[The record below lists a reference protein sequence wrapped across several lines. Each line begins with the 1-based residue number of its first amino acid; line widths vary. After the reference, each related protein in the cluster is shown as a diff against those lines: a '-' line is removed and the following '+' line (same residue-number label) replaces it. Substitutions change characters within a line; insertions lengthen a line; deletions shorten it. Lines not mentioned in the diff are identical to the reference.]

1 MTSLYR
7 QILKKAWLITKKYP
21 YLWLLGFFAAFLG
34 NGGEYQVLIKQI
46 RSVKLQPETI
56 YNLRLW
62 LLSASPEFNISLG
75 RSLLLGLFIIVALGL
90 LALLVWLA
98 ISAMAGLILG
108 SAQANR
114 NEKSTFTKLLQGGS
128 QNFWPVLGLQV
139 IAKIII
145 YGILTLIL
153 APLMLAAFA
162 QGNQFLNIFILILTF
177 LIFIP
182 LTIVVSFVTRY
193 ASAFVVLSKQKIMLA
208 FQNGWRLF
216 SANWLISLEMALLL
230 LAINLLAGLAL
241 LLVSFLL
248 FSPFFF
254 VGLASTLQHPGTFW
268 SIVAVPLII
277 IVLLTLALGAALA
290 TWQTSAWT
298 LLFLRLTE
306 GGRAYSKL
314 VRWVATLPEKFK
326 RRQAKV

>member
-7 QILKKAWLITKKYP
+7 QILNKAWLVTKKYP
-21 YLWLLGFFAAFLG
+21 HLWLLGFFAAFLG
-34 NGGEYQVLIKQI
+34 NGGEYQVLIKQV
-46 RSVKLQPETI
+46 RQVKLQPETI
-56 YNLRLW
+56 YNLQAW
-62 LLSASPEFNISLG
+62 LGSASPNLDISLG
-75 RSLLLGLFIIVALGL
+75 RSLLLGLFIMVMLGL
-90 LALLVWLA
+90 AALLIWLVV
-98 ISAMAGLILG
+98 SSMAGLILG
-108 SAQANR
+108 SAQASR
-114 NEKSTFTKLLQGGS
+114 DEKNSFSQLLREGRK
-128 QNFWPVLGLQV
+128 NFWPVLGLQV
-139 IAKIII
+139 IAKIIV

-153 APLMLAAFA
+153 APLMLATFA
-162 QGNQFLNIFILILTF
+162 QNNQPLNVFILTLTF

-193 ASAFVVLSKQKIMLA
+193 ASAFVVLSKQKLTLA

-216 SANWLISLEMALLL
+216 AANWLISLEMALLL

-241 LLVSFLL
+241 LIVSFLL

-254 VGLASTLQHPGTFW
+254 VGIASALQHPGTFW

-290 TWQTSAWT
+290 TWQTASWT

-314 VRWVATLPEKFK
+314 VRWIATLPEKFK
-326 RRQAKV
+326 RNKTKV